1 MKKSTFLKSILFVF
15 VFLQSLYSVAQVQR
29 AFSTRFDTRIK
40 GDMLLIGNNILSR
53 ETTTRTP
60 NDDYNGNGFNS
71 NFTMKYIDIDN
82 DPLTFSS
89 SSAKLTIPNPA
100 CYKIKYAALY
110 WGAILQTGSRTN
122 INRVKLK
129 LPGAT
134 TYTPINGTIIY
145 DANATPIGTDNNKA
159 YACFADVTNLLTP
172 LADAQGTYTI
182 ADVLSKIG
190 RAHV

>member
-71 NFTMKYIDIDN
+71 NFTMKYIDI
-82 DPLTFSS
+82 S
-89 SSAKLTIPNPA
+89 
-100 CYKIKYAALY
+100 
-110 WGAILQTGSRTN
+110 
-122 INRVKLK
+122 
-129 LPGAT
+129 
-134 TYTPINGTIIY
+134 
-145 DANATPIGTDNNKA
+145 
-159 YACFADVTNLLTP
+159 
-172 LADAQGTYTI
+172 
-182 ADVLSKIG
+182 
-190 RAHV
+190 